1 MKITDVKAYALSI
14 PLKNMPARGIG
25 QPVKKDAVVVKVTL
39 EDGTVGWGQGHD
51 ALAPT
56 VVASL
61 VEQNLAPI
69 VKGADVMAFEDIWQ
83 LVFRK
88 QMQIHGPG
96 NSLYA
101 AMGGVDIALW
111 DARGKYLKQPVY
123 KLLGGSK
130 KKMRAYVGGWSFGFK
145 PVPEIVEEAL
155 GYVAKGFTAM
165 KLRLGDSVAMDLK
178 RVNAVRKAVPDHV
191 DIMVDVNTRYTYTQM
206 KKALPGLEDCGI
218 FWCEEPFPPH
228 QIADYARI
236 NAKSSIS
243 LAAGENHYL
252 RYQALHMM
260 QTGAIDIIQPDPCKC
275 GGITETRRIADL
287 ALAYDRHFAPHI
299 SSTAIDSAA
308 CVHLLCAAPNALIYE
323 CDCSPVNPFRDD
335 LVRGAPQ
342 VIDGY
347 VEPSDAFGIGVE
359 IDEEL
364 FKKYPG
370 IPGPAVV

>member
-1 MKITDVKAYALSI
+1 MKIEEVRAFALSI
-14 PLKNMPARGIG
+14 PLKDMPQRGIG
-25 QPVKKDAVVVKVTL
+25 RPIKKDAVIVKVRL
-39 EDGTVGWGQGHD
+39 EDGTVGYGQGHD

-56 VVASL
+56 VVANL

-69 VKGADVMAFEDIWQ
+69 VIGADVLAFEDIWQ
-83 LVFRK
+83 TVFKK

-101 AMGGVDIALW
+101 ALGGVDMALW
-111 DARGKYLKQPVY
+111 DARGKMLKQPVY

-155 GYVAKGFTAM
+155 GYVARGFTAM
-165 KLRLGDSVAMDLK
+165 KLRLGDSVANDLQ
-178 RVNAVRKAVPDHV
+178 RVTAVRKAIPDHV
-191 DIMVDVNTRYTYTQM
+191 DIMVDVNTRYTYMDM
-206 KKALPGLEDCGI
+206 KKALPGLEACGV

-228 QIADYARI
+228 AIADYAKI
-236 NAKSSIS
+236 NARSSIS

-252 RYQALHMM
+252 RYQALHMLE
-260 QTGAIDIIQPDPCKC
+260 TGAIDIIQPDPCKC

-287 ALAYDRHFAPHI
+287 ALAYNRMFAPHI
-299 SSTAIDSAA
+299 SSTAIDGAA

-323 CDCSPVNPFRDD
+323 ADCSAINPFRDE

-347 VEPSDAFGIGVE
+347 VEPGDAPGLGVE
-359 IDEEL
+359 VDEEL

-370 IPGPAVV
+370 IPGPAVI